1 METIHLLLVGILSTF
16 ALIYGAAWAIR
27 KRIGGIR
34 FADAQLPGF
43 QTDLWAD

>member
-27 KRIGGIR
+27 KKDRR
-34 FADAQLPGF
+34 DTFC
-43 QTDLWAD
+43 